1 MAVSTILRSIAFSR
15 ATASAICNSS
25 SLLALT
31 VAMSV
36 SLVLRRPPYIS
47 RRGIEFGFAA
57 LAVAAF
63 AAALFLFAP
72 PQRLGNQRIGQHEP
86 RFGHVVD
93 AQQNVGRLGSR
104 GRVAQPCAFAFGAVE
119 FAAKAAAALDRRR
132 HLDMRKMPGIAVE
145 IGAPHQRPVDAG
157 R

>member
-15 ATASAICNSS
+15 ATASAICSSS

-36 SLVLRRPPYIS
+36 SIVLRRAPDIA
-47 RRGIEFGFAA
+47 RRGIDFCFAA
-57 LAVAAF
+57 VTVAAF
-63 AAALFLFAP
+63 AAAFVLLAP

-93 AQQNVGRLGSR
+93 TQQNVGRLGS
-104 GRVAQPCAFAFGAVE
+104 GGCAAQPHAIAFSAVE
-119 FAAKAAAALDRRR
+119 LATKAAA
-132 HLDMRKMPGIAVE
+132 
-145 IGAPHQRPVDAG
+145 
-157 R
+157 